1 MRKRRLLALAAIAS
15 FAIAAFVITACG
27 QPTPEP
33 PPPTT
38 VPRTSPPPPPPA
50 PTIAV
55 ASQNGTSGQATGGG
69 TPISV
74 SMQDIGGSGEYI
86 YSPSEMSF
94 SVGETVTFS
103 LTSETE
109 FHTFEVDD
117 LDIYVEVDAG
127 DTATYTFTFDEAG
140 TFELICTPHSPQ
152 GMVGTITVN

>member
-1 MRKRRLLALAAIAS
+1 MLQQRSLLALASVCAILMLGL
-15 FAIAAFVITACG
+15 IACG

-50 PTIAV
+50 PTVAV
-55 ASQNGTSGQATGGG
+55 ASQNGSSGQATGGG

-74 SMQDIGGSGEYI
+74 EMQDIGGSGEYV